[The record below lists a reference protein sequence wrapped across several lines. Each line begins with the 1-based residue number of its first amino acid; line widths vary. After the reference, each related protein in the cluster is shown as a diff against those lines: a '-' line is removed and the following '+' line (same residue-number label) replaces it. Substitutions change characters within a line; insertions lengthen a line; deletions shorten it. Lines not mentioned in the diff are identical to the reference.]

1 MQKKQKRI
9 LLILIGV
16 VCIGILYPLVNHLAH
31 NKVVALLKEDHNSL
45 LVKNYEDLKVNVWKG
60 QLYIS
65 NVEVEWPSEQGTA
78 NNNIKSECIHVYGLK
93 LINLWISKN
102 IEVYRIEIEN
112 PEVQLVT
119 EKSNKEKTLNDSNS
133 AKKLPKI
140 NIGEISIKNMT
151 FAKRDERDSIRSQF
165 KLVDATLKNLEVE
178 DWETPSTWYSSLT
191 SYNIEIEEL
200 YHISNGTEVLKMDR
214 ILLTDKNHQFKNL
227 HFYTDLAKEESQLSP
242 IEEGNHHNIE
252 VATIEISPIQ
262 WETHEGKQQL
272 YISTL
277 SVTSPKLR
285 IYNNGLIPEET
296 NTKPLSSQLLRD
308 LKIEIGRLEV
318 LAPEVQLVFKEK
330 RSENENSNNEKE
342 LPELS
347 IAEITIKNASYS
359 KHNEKDAL
367 QTKFK
372 LVDATLKNLNI
383 ENWNAP
389 NTWYSNL
396 DSYTIE
402 IEDLYHKATD
412 WEAFKMDKIELTET
426 AHKTQNFRFYTEL
439 NKNEYNERLSHERD
453 HYDVA
458 IPTVE
463 TSGFQW
469 DAHQDRQR
477 FFIAKMAFS
486 SPKISI
492 YRDKLLP
499 DDTSIKPLFSQLL
512 RELNFDIQTEQITLS
527 NADITYTERVQ
538 EDNSGGSV
546 YFSDFNAVI
555 SDAGNFKEINEE
567 KDIRIKVETTFMKTA
582 TLTAD
587 WRFNPQKT
595 EDSFHFQAKISR
607 LDANRANV
615 FTEPNL
621 FVKMKG
627 RIDLVFL
634 NIHGNRSVSHTDFAI
649 SYHDLKVELLNKR
662 GKDKLKVISAIANIF
677 VRKDSESTE
686 GKLQE
691 VKVKVER
698 DQTKSI
704 FNFLW
709 KNTLEGLKKSIV
721 NI

>member
-178 DWETPSTWYSSLT
+178 DWETPSTWHSSLT

-402 IEDLYHKATD
+402 IEDLYHNATD

>member
-178 DWETPSTWYSSLT
+178 DWETPSTWYNGLT
-191 SYNIEIEEL
+191 SYNIEVEEL
-200 YHISNGTEVLKMDR
+200 YHKTTATEVLEMDR

-227 HFYTDLAKEESQLSP
+227 YFYTDLAKEESQLSP
-242 IEEGNHHNIE
+242 VEKGNHHNIE
-252 VATIEISPIQ
+252 VATIEISSIQ

-277 SVTSPKLR
+277 DITSPKLR

-330 RSENENSNNEKE
+330 RSEKENSNNKKD
-342 LPELS
+342 LPEVNIDEL
-347 IAEITIKNASYS
+347 AIKNVSFS
-359 KHNEKDAL
+359 KHNEKDEL

-439 NKNEYNERLSHERD
+439 NKNEYNERLPHERD

>member
-45 LVKNYEDLKVNVWKG
+45 LIKNYEDLKVNVWKG

>member
-402 IEDLYHKATD
+402 IEDLYHKVTD